1 MSQMHHMPL
10 SDVLPAYAY
19 RVLSALEAAGFEAW
33 VVGGWVRDALRGVTG
48 HDVDVTTSAPWQ
60 QTASVLRDAGMT
72 VHETGIAHGTVT
84 AVCDGMPVEVT
95 TYRVEGAY
103 SDHRHPDEVR
113 FVDDVREDLARRD
126 FTVNAMAW
134 HPERGLCDPFGGR
147 EDLSARIIRAVGDP
161 LRRFDEDALRV
172 LRAVRFSV
180 LLGFDVEPATQG
192 AIASRVDVLSQVA
205 SERIGQELDAIV
217 RAGKAG
223 RALLE
228 QPDAMC
234 AALPELA
241 DARGFDQ
248 KSVYHV
254 YDVYEHIAHVCNAVE
269 AFTAG
274 QSPAELRWAALLH
287 DVAKPATYSED
298 VAGHGHFFNHPREG
312 ARIARRMMRR
322 MAIPSDVAVPA
333 CELIRLHDERMPLT
347 KRALRRLLVRISHT
361 CPGREVPLAFSLF
374 DLRRADAVSK
384 RTSSASFAVELD
396 KYTALLREE
405 IALGPVFGVRD
416 LAVSGADVMN
426 VCGLAPGPAVGMQ
439 LDVLL
444 QVVMSGEVPNER
456 EDLLAWLAG

>member
-1 MSQMHHMPL
+1 MNEL
-10 SDVLPAYAY
+10 TNERKDKVL
-19 RVLSALEAAGFEAW
+19 W
-33 VVGGWVRDALRGVTG
+33 
-48 HDVDVTTSAPWQ
+48 
-60 QTASVLRDAGMT
+60 
-72 VHETGIAHGTVT
+72 
-84 AVCDGMPVEVT
+84 
-95 TYRVEGAY
+95 
-103 SDHRHPDEVR
+103 
-113 FVDDVREDLARRD
+113 
-126 FTVNAMAW
+126 
-134 HPERGLCDPFGGR
+134 
-147 EDLSARIIRAVGDP
+147 
-161 LRRFDEDALRV
+161 
-172 LRAVRFSV
+172 
-180 LLGFDVEPATQG
+180 
-192 AIASRVDVLSQVA
+192 
-205 SERIGQELDAIV
+205 
-217 RAGKAG
+217 
-223 RALLE
+223 
-228 QPDAMC
+228 
-234 AALPELA
+234 
-241 DARGFDQ
+241 
-248 KSVYHV
+248 
-254 YDVYEHIAHVCNAVE
+254 
-269 AFTAG
+269 
-274 QSPAELRWAALLH
+274 LRWAALLH

-396 KYTALLREE
+396 NYTALLREE